1 MRRCTSTII
10 ANTLLT
16 SAALTS
22 TALRFFHNGPPRGG
36 NGQNQNQQREQMMRQ
51 QMMQQQQQQG
61 GRRPPQQQQQ
71 DFYDDDPRSAPMPPQ
86 RRAGGGGSPMSRQ
99 QEQEEMMMMQQQRQ
113 RQQMMQQQ
121 QQQGGRRAPPA
132 QQQQQDYEPM
142 EEEEGVMESDE
153 QDQTPPEPPKRP
165 EEQKLVAVEE
175 NVDGTGV
182 TVLKMKNKPVN
193 SLSIELLS
201 EINAWMLWLGAAE
214 GVKGVVLSSDLPL
227 VFSAGLDLKEFVDAK
242 PDTFKVY
249 WRTFQETYLI
259 LHTFP
264 RPLIAAINGNS
275 PAGGCILSLCCD
287 HRIMARHPAGKED
300 KPYRIGLNETKLGL
314 VAPPWCMQ
322 SLAYVIGQRKAE
334 RMLCLGETPTAVEA
348 EALGLVD
355 VVCDEADVLPNA
367 IKEAAKMSTVN
378 EEARWMTKDMMRRP
392 LVELFASPEDRE
404 YDADFFASLA
414 TAEPVQQSLKAYVEK
429 LGGGKK
435 Q

>member
-1 MRRCTSTII
+1 MRRCTSSSISS
-10 ANTLLT
+10 LLGV
-16 SAALTS
+16 SAS
-22 TALRFFHNGPPRGG
+22 SIRSFHNGPPRGG
-36 NGQNQNQQREQMMRQ
+36 QRGGGQQQGGGMSQREQMMRQ

-61 GRRPPQQQQQ
+61 GRRGAPQQ
-71 DFYDDDPRSAPMPPQ
+71 DFYDDDPVMPPQ
-86 RRAGGGGSPMSRQ
+86 RRGGPQQQQQRGGMMSRQ
-99 QEQEEMMMMQQQRQ
+99 QEQEEMMMMRQQ
-113 RQQMMQQQ
+113 QQMMQQQ
-121 QQQGGRRAPPA
+121 QQQGGRRGGQPP
-132 QQQQQDYEPM
+132 QQMQQDYEPM
-142 EEEEGVMESDE
+142 EEDVMESDE
-153 QDQTPPEPPKRP
+153 QQQPPEPPKRP
-165 EEQKLVAVEE
+165 EEQKLVSIEE
-175 NVDGTGV
+175 NVDGTGI
-182 TVLKMKNKPVN
+182 TVIKMKNKPVN

-201 EINAWMLWLGAAE
+201 EINSWMLWLGAAD
-214 GVKGVVLSSDLPL
+214 GVKGVVLSSELPL

-264 RPLIAAINGNS
+264 RPLVAAINGNS

-287 HRIMARHPAGKED
+287 HRIMAKHPAGKED

-322 SLAYVIGQRKAE
+322 SLAYVMGQRKAE

-348 EALGLVD
+348 ETLGLVD
-355 VVCDEADVLPNA
+355 LTCDEAEVLPNA
-367 IKEAAKMSTVN
+367 IKEAAKMATVN

-414 TAEPVQQSLKAYVEK
+414 TAEPVQQSLKAYVAK
-429 LGGGKK
+429 LGGAGAKK
-435 Q
+435 